1 MAKCLKCNRQSELI
15 GAQCSCGSYMVS
27 DDCVEDSL
35 HILGKIVANKFVPT
49 QVIMETPFSVTYDIY
64 QPVVDRSLSMY
75 VLKPM
80 FMKRV
85 EHVEKF
91 KQVTELYASIHQQN
105 VLTVFGIQELP
116 SIDTMAVILEA
127 KRGEQFS
134 KIYDRHAPM
143 DPVVL
148 MHIFHQVLQ
157 GLSACHLKSLTFP
170 DFMLHNIWVMRS
182 GGDMSSVKLF
192 GIFDANLGYVNK
204 VHSMLDDV
212 YQIGQ
217 LALSCMTGQ
226 EMPITQIELP
236 EDRAFLMPVAQ
247 VFMRA
252 IAEPDQRYQSCVE
265 LLYAF
270 ESVFDL
276 NTRTSDLSPV
286 LLPDASTPG
295 RIENA
300 YAPVTL
306 DQLVWMHRAPQ
317 RER

>member
-1 MAKCLKCNRQSELI
+1 MAKCLKCNRQSDQI
-15 GAQCSCGSYMVS
+15 GIQCSCGSYTVS

-35 HILGKIVANKFVPT
+35 RILGKIVANKFVPT
-49 QVIMETPFSVTYDIY
+49 RVAMETSFSVTYDVY
-64 QPVVDRSLSMY
+64 QPAVERSLLMY
-75 VLKPM
+75 VLKPV
-80 FMKRV
+80 FMKCA

-91 KQVTELYASIHQQN
+91 KQVTELYASIRQQN
-105 VLTVFGIQELP
+105 VLTVLGVQELP
-116 SIDTMAVILEA
+116 SIDTMAVILES

-134 KIYDRHAPM
+134 KMYHRDAPM

-170 DFMLHNIWVMRS
+170 EFSLDNIWVMRS
-182 GGDMSSVKLF
+182 GGDTSSVKLF

-204 VHSMLDDV
+204 PHSMLEDV

-217 LALSCMTGQ
+217 LALSCITGQ
-226 EMPITQIELP
+226 EMPIVQLELP
-236 EDRAFLMPVAQ
+236 EERAFLLPIAQ

-276 NTRTSDLSPV
+276 NTRTPDLSPV
-286 LLPDASTPG
+286 LLPDASALG
-295 RIENA
+295 RVEHA

-306 DQLVWMHRAPQ
+306 EQLVWMHRAPQ
-317 RER
+317 REE